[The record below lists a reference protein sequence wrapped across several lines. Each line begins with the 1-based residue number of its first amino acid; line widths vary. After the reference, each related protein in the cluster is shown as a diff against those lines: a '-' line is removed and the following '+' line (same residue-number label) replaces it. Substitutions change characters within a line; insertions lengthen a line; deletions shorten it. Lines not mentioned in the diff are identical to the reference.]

1 MALSLTNNN
10 NNNNNNMDD
19 EWSNFLTHKY
29 DDNTSDDE
37 KNDLVDEFNENNEE
51 LNSTEIFNGIPP
63 EPTDIYISTK
73 SKIAYLE
80 QPVDLKIFWNI
91 PVIPYSTPANG
102 VIKKQ
107 IKLNSKTPEELSTIQ
122 KRLKKELYYDEHIM
136 SHIDNPNGRIKFKDI
151 RKITVGISKK
161 DIMSYRSKKKQAF
174 YNCFVMI
181 IRVKLDNLFR
191 EFHIKVFN
199 TGKLE
204 IPGVQSEPMF
214 EIVLKNIIQILQ
226 PYHDYTLSYKQSSD
240 TVLINS
246 NFNCGFFINR
256 EILYDILRNKYTI
269 QAIYDPCS
277 YPGIQCK
284 FYYNDDVGVQTGVQI
299 TTENKHKYK
308 NITEVS
314 FMIFRTGSV
323 LIVGM
328 CDENVL
334 QDIYTFLKAL
344 LKRLGCEVS
353 DLGILPDSLLQT
365 ENAFKNACEN
375 HDLILTSGGVSVG
388 EEDHVKPAVQSLGE
402 LHLWSLAIKPGK
414 PFAYGQLKAHQK
426 LTHFIGLPGNPVSSF
441 VTCLLLARPVI
452 LNLQG
457 VNQTKLN
464 PYTLRADFSWPK
476 ADKRREFL
484 RVKRN
489 TTGGLDL
496 FENQGSGVLTSTVWA
511 DGLVDNPPGN
521 TIKPGDTVGFIP
533 FFELMS

>member
-1 MALSLTNNN
+1 MTNNN
-10 NNNNNNMDD
+10 INMDD

-29 DDNTSDDE
+29 DDNSSDDE
-37 KNDLVDEFNENNEE
+37 KNNLVDEFNEKNEE
-51 LNSTEIFNGIPP
+51 LNSPETFDGSAP

-80 QPVDLKIFWNI
+80 QHIDLNIFWNI
-91 PVIPYSTPANG
+91 PVIAYSTPSNG

-107 IKLNSKTPEELSTIQ
+107 IKLNSKTPEELLIIQ
-122 KRLKKELYYDEHIM
+122 KSLKKELYFEEHVM

-151 RKITVGISKK
+151 RKITIGISKK

-181 IRVKLDNLFR
+181 IRIKMLDVFR

-214 EIVLKNIIQILQ
+214 EEVLKHIIQILQ
-226 PYHDYTLSYKQSSD
+226 PFHDYTLSYKQTSD

-256 EILYDILRNKYTI
+256 EILFDILRNKYSI

-284 FYYNDDVGVQTGVQI
+284 FYYNNDIGVQSGIQI
-299 TTENKHKYK
+299 TTENKSKYQ

-328 CDENVL
+328 CDENIL
-334 QDIYTFLKAL
+334 QDIYHFIKSL
-344 LKRLGCEVS
+344 LK
-353 DLGILPDSLLQT
+353 T
-365 ENAFKNACEN
+365 EFKYIC
-375 HDLILTSGGVSVG
+375 
-388 EEDHVKPAVQSLGE
+388 
-402 LHLWSLAIKPGK
+402 
-414 PFAYGQLKAHQK
+414 QK
-426 LTHFIGLPGNPVSSF
+426 LISDED
-441 VTCLLLARPVI
+441 R
-452 LNLQG
+452 LNKDKKKKLRKKTITIITGMPQENLVNIEEGIEGIVKG
-457 VNQTKLN
+457 VE
-464 PYTLRADFSWPK
+464 D
-476 ADKRREFL
+476 
-484 RVKRN
+484 
-489 TTGGLDL
+489 
-496 FENQGSGVLTSTVWA
+496 
-511 DGLVDNPPGN
+511 
-521 TIKPGDTVGFIP
+521 I
-533 FFELMS
+533 ELEV